1 MRTYNV
7 GKITNSNDRKY
18 FCGPGN
24 DLMSCVLINSRYQN
38 AAFYVHFTF
47 YFQG

>member
-1 MRTYNV
+1 MRTYYV

-24 DLMSCVLINSRYQN
+24 D
-38 AAFYVHFTF
+38 FTF
-47 YFQG
+47 KT

>member
-24 DLMSCVLINSRYQN
+24 DLRLRLRDDELCINN
-38 AAFYVHFTF
+38 F
-47 YFQG
+47 